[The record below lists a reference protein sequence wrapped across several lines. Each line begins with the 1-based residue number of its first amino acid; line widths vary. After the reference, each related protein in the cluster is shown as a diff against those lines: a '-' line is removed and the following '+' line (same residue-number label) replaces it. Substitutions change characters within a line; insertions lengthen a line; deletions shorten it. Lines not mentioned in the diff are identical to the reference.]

1 VTLRR
6 YRVPG
11 RIEFLGKHTDYAGG
25 RSLICA
31 TEQGFSVRA
40 TERID
45 PVLRIVDQAGGES
58 AELPLRSDLEIPAG
72 SWAAYP
78 ATVARRLARDF
89 GPLTVGLDLSF
100 TSDLP
105 RDAGLSSSSA
115 LVVAV
120 AVAVADANRLP
131 KQPAWLAALPDR
143 DALAGYLGAVENGLG
158 FGPFEP
164 DGGVGTRG
172 GSQDHTAILCSEPG
186 MLLQYGFDPVR
197 FERAVPFPARHQ
209 LVVAVSGVVAAK
221 TGAAMAL
228 YNRLAE
234 SAAELLRV
242 WRNRSGREDPTLFA
256 ALSSSPDARPM
267 LEAWLDGHPGREA
280 LIARLDQFAAE
291 CQDIIPAVGDLLER
305 GEVSGLGELV
315 DRSQQGAER
324 GLANQVPETVHLQR
338 SARRLGAVAASA
350 FGAGFG
356 GSVWALAPEERAAEF
371 AASWE
376 EDYLVTFPEQRG
388 RAQFIR
394 TAAGGPARTAVERS
408 G

>member
-40 TERID
+40 TERTD
-45 PVLRIVDQAGGES
+45 PVLRIVDQAGEES
-58 AELPLRSDLEIPAG
+58 AELPLRPDLVIPSG

-89 GPLTVGLDLSF
+89 GPLTVGLDLTF

-131 KQPAWLAALPDR
+131 KQPAWLSAIPDR

-172 GSQDHTAILCSEPG
+172 GSQDHTAILCSEPD

-197 FERAVPFPARHQ
+197 FERAVPFPAGHR

-221 TGAAMAL
+221 SGAAMAL
-228 YNRLAE
+228 YNGLAE
-234 SAAELLRV
+234 TAEELLRV
-242 WRNRSGREDPTLFA
+242 WRYRSGREDPTLFA
-256 ALSSSPDARPM
+256 ALSSSTGARQK
-267 LEAWLDGHPGREA
+267 LEGWLDGHPSREP
-280 LIARLDQFAAE
+280 LVARLDQFAAE
-291 CQDIIPAVGDLLER
+291 CQDIIPAVGDLLAR

-324 GLANQVPETVHLQR
+324 GLGNQVAETVHLHR

-356 GSVWALAPEERAAEF
+356 GSVWALTPDERAAEF

-376 EDYLVTFPEQRG
+376 EDYLVTFPEQQG
-388 RAQFIR
+388 RARFFR

>member
-1 VTLRR
+1 MTLRR

-58 AELPLRSDLEIPAG
+58 AELPLRSDLQIPAG
-72 SWAAYP
+72 SWVAYP

-105 RDAGLSSSSA
+105 RDAGVSSSSA

-131 KQPAWLAALPDR
+131 KQPAWLTVIPDR
-143 DALAGYLGAVENGLG
+143 QALAGYLGAVENGLG
-158 FGPFEP
+158 FGPFQP

-197 FERAVPFPARHQ
+197 FERAVPLPVGHQ

-228 YNRLAE
+228 YNGLAE
-234 SAAELLRV
+234 SAAELLKV
-242 WRNRSGREDPTLFA
+242 WRNRTGREDPTLFA
-256 ALSSSPDARPM
+256 ALSSTPEARRM
-267 LEAWLDGHPGREA
+267 LEAWLEGHPGREA
-280 LIARLDQFAAE
+280 LVARLDQFAAE
-291 CQDIIPAVGDLLER
+291 CFEIIPTVGDLLVR

-338 SARRLGAVAASA
+338 SARRLGALAASA

-356 GSVWALAPEERAAEF
+356 GSVWALAPEERAAEI
-371 AASWE
+371 AAAWE
-376 EDYLVTFPEQRG
+376 EDYLVTFPQQRG
-388 RAQFIR
+388 RARFFR
-394 TAAGGPARTAVERS
+394 TAAGGPARTAVEKSR
-408 G
+408 

>member
-1 VTLRR
+1 MTLRR

-31 TEQGFSVRA
+31 TDQGFSVRA

-45 PVLRIVDQAGGES
+45 PVLRIVDQASGES
-58 AELPLRSDLEIPAG
+58 AELSLRSDLEIPAG
-72 SWAAYP
+72 SWVAYP

-105 RDAGLSSSSA
+105 RDAGVSSSSA

-131 KQPAWLAALPDR
+131 KQPAWLAVIPDR
-143 DALAGYLGAVENGLG
+143 QALAGYLGAVENGLG
-158 FGPFEP
+158 FGPFQP

-197 FERAVPFPARHQ
+197 FERAVPLPAGHQ

-221 TGAAMAL
+221 SGAVMGL
-228 YNRLAE
+228 YNGLAE
-234 SAAELLRV
+234 SAAELLNV
-242 WRNRSGREDPTLFA
+242 WRTRAGREDPTLFA
-256 ALSSSPDARPM
+256 ALSSSPDARRM
-267 LEAWLDGHPGREA
+267 LEAWLAGHPGREA
-280 LIARLDQFAAE
+280 LAARLDQFAAE
-291 CQDIIPAVGDLLER
+291 CFEIIPAVGDLLLR
-305 GEVSGLGELV
+305 GEISGLGELV
-315 DRSQQGAER
+315 DRSQLGAER
-324 GLANQVPETVHLQR
+324 GLANQVTETVHLQR
-338 SARRLGAVAASA
+338 SARRLGAIAASA

-356 GSVWALAPEERAAEF
+356 GSVWSLAPEERSAEF
-371 AASWE
+371 AAAWE
-376 EDYLVTFPEQRG
+376 ADYLVTFPEQKG
-388 RAQFIR
+388 RARFFR
-394 TAAGGPARTAVERS
+394 TAAGGPARTAVEKS